1 MVFSYTFSIQT
12 FKGDTVKRTDNTPFI
27 QADFV
32 EKVSEN
38 KEKALSRDAYQRAI
52 RALDLDTEEESF
64 FMDPDNLD
72 LFRSQLIKRLKKTKL
87 WNYPPEK
94 RDAAKSAR
102 TRLQNFLGVEV
113 LY

>member
-1 MVFSYTFSIQT
+1 M
-12 FKGDTVKRTDNTPFI
+12 KRTNNTPFI
-27 QADFV
+27 QADFA

-52 RALDLDTEEESF
+52 RALDLDTEEERF

-87 WNYPPEK
+87 WNYPPEQ
-94 RDAAKSAR
+94 RDAAKTAR
-102 TRLQNFLGVEV
+102 AQLQNFLGVEV

>member
-1 MVFSYTFSIQT
+1 
-12 FKGDTVKRTDNTPFI
+12 VKRTNTTPFI
-27 QADFV
+27 QADFAQN
-32 EKVSEN
+32 VSEN

-52 RALDLDTEEESF
+52 RALGLDTEEERF

-87 WNYPPEK
+87 WNYPPEQ
-94 RDAAKSAR
+94 RDAAKTAR
-102 TRLQNFLGVEV
+102 TQLLSFLGVEA